1 MLAQYGRQDSNLC
14 DLAPKASAWPL
25 RYARLCRSDGTRT
38 HAQLLMREPLSPL
51 SYGAMMCRVGFE
63 PTRFLPGLRPGPFG
77 LSGICTW
84 CDRRDSNAHSFER
97 RSRRRGSASFPHDR
111 VVGEVGLEP
120 TWPCGRR
127 VLSALGLQF
136 PHSPDWCDRRE
147 SNSDARRH
155 RVLSAA
161 RLPVSSRSHG
171 SRPWS
176 RTKHNVGNNHAFNR

>member
-1 MLAQYGRQDSNLC
+1 MLAQYGRQDSNLR

-51 SYGAMMCRVGFE
+51 SYGAMVCRVGFE

-97 RSRRRGSASFPHDR
+97 RSRRRGSASFPPR
-111 VVGEVGLEP
+111 SR
-120 TWPCGRR
+120 GRR
-127 VLSALGLQF
+127 SRTRTDKALRPARSERAGSTISPLAGLVRSPRVELGRPKAPRFERGTSASFITIAWLSAL
-136 PHSPDWCDRRE
+136 E
-147 SNSDARRH
+147 SNQAQR
-155 RVLSAA
+155 
-161 RLPVSSRSHG
+161 G
-171 SRPWS
+171 
-176 RTKHNVGNNHAFNR
+176 